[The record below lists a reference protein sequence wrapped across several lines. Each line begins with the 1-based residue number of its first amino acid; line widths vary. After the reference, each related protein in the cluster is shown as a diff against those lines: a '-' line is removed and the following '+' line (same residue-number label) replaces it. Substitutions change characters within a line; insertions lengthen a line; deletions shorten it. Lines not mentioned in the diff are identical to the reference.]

1 MGPPS
6 DAAGNTNNVSCAS
19 SLETATIGR
28 WVCEHRDPFIARM
41 IGFRRVVAGTDLN
54 HWWDN
59 GSNAIAFSRGNK
71 GFVAINRE
79 SATVSATIP
88 TGLPTGTYCD
98 LLSGGRNGSG
108 CVGSSILIDASGRLQ
123 LALPSNT
130 GIAIHSG
137 TKL

>member
-1 MGPPS
+1 MRWFLTALAATLVTTPS
-6 DAAGNTNNVSCAS
+6 VAQRS
-19 SLETATIGR
+19 S
-28 WVCEHRDPFIARM
+28 
-41 IGFRRVVAGTDLN
+41 
-54 HWWDN
+54 
-59 GSNAIAFSRGNK
+59 SRGNK

-108 CVGSSILIDASGRLQ
+108 CVGSSLVIDAGGKLQ

-130 GIAIHSG
+130 GVAIHSG